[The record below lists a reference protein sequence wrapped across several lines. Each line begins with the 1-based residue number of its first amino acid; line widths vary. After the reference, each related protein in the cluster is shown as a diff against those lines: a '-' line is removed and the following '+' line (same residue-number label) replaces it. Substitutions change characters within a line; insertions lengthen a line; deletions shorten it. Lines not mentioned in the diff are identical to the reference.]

1 MQCDGGR
8 SENEVEGKNAECR
21 RAGDRKETG
30 IGAIGRE
37 RAQIHF
43 LRINGSPR
51 EYHGLSGA
59 IDEGSVGEAC
69 SLEESDA
76 TLAAEERRL
85 KREMGDCGVCFVNA
99 DIEMGCHADCVLDRK
114 RLVNANG
121 DLCVVKVEILGNGQA
136 RHHAHRQTFDGRER
150 FVLLQQAHVRH
161 LFVSCTP
168 L

>member
-85 KREMGDCGVCFVNA
+85 KREMGDCGVCFV
-99 DIEMGCHADCVLDRK
+99 K
-114 RLVNANG
+114 RLENANG